1 VSEAQ
6 ARTSKYWWKM
16 ISGCYIDE
24 ARTSS
29 ITDVALLP
37 KTLPIDDFPMLDML
51 EVTDPPSGNAAG
63 LSRTAE

>member
-1 VSEAQ
+1 
-6 ARTSKYWWKM
+6 M